1 MVVSSSETDE
11 GLLEVHSQVDI
22 VETSVS
28 TTTPHSEEARA
39 QAFGED
45 RSVAASERGDAN
57 PTSDSEQ
64 AKPNIVLTYD
74 KSHEATATAESQAVT
89 SMYKSERHYIHLN
102 LLEIHMQLLK
112 NQSILHWILID
123 ICKCNSY

>member
-28 TTTPHSEEARA
+28 MTTSHSEEARA

-45 RSVAASERGDAN
+45 RSVAASERGDASA
-57 PTSDSEQ
+57 TSEV
-64 AKPNIVLTYD
+64 A
-74 KSHEATATAESQAVT
+74 
-89 SMYKSERHYIHLN
+89 
-102 LLEIHMQLLK
+102 
-112 NQSILHWILID
+112 
-123 ICKCNSY
+123 

>member
-11 GLLEVHSQVDI
+11 ELLEVHSQVDI

-28 TTTPHSEEARA
+28 MAKPHSEEARA

-64 AKPNIVLTYD
+64 AKPILY
-74 KSHEATATAESQAVT
+74 
-89 SMYKSERHYIHLN
+89 
-102 LLEIHMQLLK
+102 LLMISLVRLQRLQSLK
-112 NQSILHWILID
+112 L
-123 ICKCNSY
+123 

>member
-1 MVVSSSETDE
+1 MVFSSSETDE

-64 AKPNIVLTYD
+64 AKPKYCAYL
-74 KSHEATATAESQAVT
+74 
-89 SMYKSERHYIHLN
+89 
-102 LLEIHMQLLK
+102 
-112 NQSILHWILID
+112 
-123 ICKCNSY
+123 